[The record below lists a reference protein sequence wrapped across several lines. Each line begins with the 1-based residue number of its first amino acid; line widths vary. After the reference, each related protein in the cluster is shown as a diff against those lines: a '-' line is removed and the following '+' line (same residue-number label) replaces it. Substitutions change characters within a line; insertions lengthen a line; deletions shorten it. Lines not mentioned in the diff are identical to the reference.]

1 MEAIFCGVLE
11 AAKALGIGKTKA
23 YELIAD
29 GSLKQVK
36 IGRRSVVTVESV
48 RAFAQ
53 TVLDD

>member
-1 MEAIFCGVLE
+1 MEAIFCGIPE

-36 IGRRSVVTVESV
+36 IGRRSVVTVESIH
-48 RAFAQ
+48 AFAEAI
-53 TVLDD
+53 LHD

>member
-1 MEAIFCGVLE
+1 MEAIFCGVTE

-48 RAFAQ
+48 RAFAEA
-53 TVLDD
+53 VLDD

>member
-1 MEAIFCGVLE
+1 MEAIFCGVLD

-48 RAFAQ
+48 RAFAE

>member
-48 RAFAQ
+48 RAFAE